1 MTQKLTQKSQGPKQV
16 DAKVEKTESKENI
29 FSGLATFAPTLQ
41 VFWGSCNNWGQKTSV
56 HSLHFCY
63 PSTFVSTFFWP
74 LNFCVVQL
82 NFFFNLC
89 LAFQL
94 LCQFFLDL
102 SFFAS
107 TFVWPSNFCA
117 NFFWP
122 FNFGVIFLTFQ
133 LLHQLFFELSTFV
146 SAFSNS

>member
-63 PSTFVSTFFWP
+63 PSTFVST
-74 LNFCVVQL
+74 
-82 NFFFNLC
+82 
-89 LAFQL
+89 
-94 LCQFFLDL
+94 CQM
-102 SFFAS
+102 
-107 TFVWPSNFCA
+107 
-117 NFFWP
+117 
-122 FNFGVIFLTFQ
+122 
-133 LLHQLFFELSTFV
+133 
-146 SAFSNS
+146 SAFDVVDIPHFSFSDRDY